1 MVAYNGV
8 IVSKRS
14 VKVNGKPVVQNI
26 KTLKER
32 RQTPLEH
39 LFNPQSIAI
48 VGASR
53 DPKKWGFHLL
63 LNVMKGGYA
72 GRIYPVNARE
82 KEILG
87 FKAYATV
94 AQIPEAVDLVL
105 LIVPP
110 SDILKVLHDCG
121 KNRAKIGVVIT
132 AGFSEVSHEG
142 RKLEEEMV
150 GLARSLGMRLVGPN
164 CQGIVTIGSHRLYA
178 HMPPQFPESGP
189 LGLVSQSGNLA
200 TSIIE
205 LANPM
210 YLGFSRIISSGN
222 EADLQTIDFLEYLA
236 EDPQTEVILS
246 YLEGIKDGE
255 RFIKTAKKISSQKPL
270 VMVKAGRT
278 EAGIKA
284 AFSHTGAL
292 TGSANLFDGLCRQ
305 AGIIRADTLEEMV
318 DIAVALLTQ
327 PLTKGKRVGILTL
340 GGGWGVL
347 AADYCAKADLT
358 LPDLS
363 REMVKTLDRVLP
375 PWWNRINPVDMVAGY
390 RKGDLIQSLELFLR
404 SEQFDGVLMLGLGWR
419 VVRGSFLRK
428 SAHTPG
434 DEMEMA
440 GRDWIEEE
448 QKIFSDV
455 QELGRKYEKPILLAS
470 DMVHL
475 IPGYAES
482 LRGRRVAAYPSLHR
496 AVRAYRGLV
505 QRYEILKRAHGS
517 KGSRVYVK

>member
-1 MVAYNGV
+1 MNGNPASQSAK
-8 IVSKRS
+8 I
-14 VKVNGKPVVQNI
+14 
-26 KTLKER
+26 
-32 RQTPLEH
+32 RQGRKNASLEP

-87 FKAYATV
+87 FKAYGTV

-110 SDILKVLHDCG
+110 SDILTVLHDCG
-121 KNRAKIGVVIT
+121 KNGAKIGVVIT

-142 RKLEEEMV
+142 RKREEEMV
-150 GLARSLGMRLVGPN
+150 GVARSLGMRLLGPN
-164 CQGIVTIGSHRLYA
+164 CQGIVTIEPQRLYA
-178 HMPPQFPESGP
+178 HMPPQFPEPGP

-205 LANPM
+205 LASPM
-210 YLGFSRIISSGN
+210 HLGFSRIISSGN
-222 EADLQTIDFLEYLA
+222 EADLQTLDFLEYLA
-236 EDPQTEVILS
+236 EDPKTEVILS
-246 YLEGIKDGE
+246 YLEGIKDGR
-255 RFIKTAKKISSQKPL
+255 RFIQSVKKVSARKPL
-270 VMVKAGRT
+270 VMLKAGRT

-292 TGSANLFDGLCRQ
+292 TGSDGLFDGLCQQ
-305 AGIIRADTLEEMV
+305 AGIIRAETLGEMV
-318 DIAVALLTQ
+318 DIAAALLTQ
-327 PLTKGKRVGILTL
+327 PLPRGKRVGILTL

-347 AADYCAKADLT
+347 AADYCAKAGLI

-363 REMVKTLDRVLP
+363 KEMVKTLDKVLP
-375 PWWNRINPVDMVAGY
+375 PWWNRINPIDMVAGY
-390 RKGDLIQSLELFLR
+390 RKGDLIQSLELFLG
-404 SEQFDGVLMLGLGWR
+404 SKQFDGVLMLGLGWR
-419 VVRGSFLRK
+419 VVRGSFLRE
-428 SAHTPG
+428 SAHSAG
-434 DEMEMA
+434 DEMEAA
-440 GRDWIEEE
+440 GQDWIEEE

-455 QELGRKYEKPILLAS
+455 QELGRKYGKPILLAS
-470 DMVHL
+470 DMVHR

-482 LRGRRVAAYPSLHR
+482 LRNRRVAAYPSLQR

-505 QRYEILKRAHGS
+505 ERYEILKRAQGS
-517 KGSRVYVK
+517 KGSRVQVK

>member
-1 MVAYNGV
+1 M
-8 IVSKRS
+8 
-14 VKVNGKPVVQNI
+14 NGKPASQSGKI
-26 KTLKER
+26 
-32 RQTPLEH
+32 LEGQKNASLEP
-39 LFNPQSIAI
+39 LFNPHSIAI

-63 LNVMKGGYA
+63 LNVMKGGFA

-110 SDILKVLHDCG
+110 SDILKVLYDCG
-121 KNRAKIGVVIT
+121 RNRAKIGVVIT

-150 GLARSLGMRLVGPN
+150 GLARSLGMRLLGPN
-164 CQGIVTIGSHRLYA
+164 CQGIVTIEPQRLYA

-189 LGLVSQSGNLA
+189 LGVVSQSGNLA

-205 LANPM
+205 LAKPM

-255 RFIKTAKKISSQKPL
+255 RFIRTAKKVSSKKPL

-292 TGSANLFDGLCRQ
+292 TGSDNLFDGLCQ
-305 AGIIRADTLEEMV
+305 HAGIIRAETLEEMV
-318 DIAVALLTQ
+318 DIAAALLTQ
-327 PLTKGKRVGILTL
+327 PLPMGKRVGILTL

-347 AADYCAKADLT
+347 AADYCAKAGLI

-363 REMVKTLDRVLP
+363 KEMVRTLDKVLP

-404 SEQFDGVLMLGLGWR
+404 SKQFDGVLMLGLGWR
-419 VVRGSFLRK
+419 VVRGSFLRE

-434 DEMEMA
+434 DEMKTA
-440 GRDWIEEE
+440 GQDWIEEE

-482 LRGRRVAAYPSLHR
+482 LRNRRVAAYPSLQR
-496 AVRAYRGLV
+496 AVKAYGGLLK
-505 QRYEILKRAHGS
+505 RYEFLQRMSDNLPVEAFLS
-517 KGSRVYVK
+517 

>member
-1 MVAYNGV
+1 MSRGKAILV
-8 IVSKRS
+8 IHEVLYKKGNVPMSENPAS
-14 VKVNGKPVVQNI
+14 QNANFLRGQ
-26 KTLKER
+26 KHAS
-32 RQTPLEH
+32 LEP

-63 LNVMKGGYA
+63 LNVMKGGYT
-72 GRIYPVNARE
+72 GHIYPVNARE

-94 AQIPEAVDLVL
+94 AKIPEAVDLVL

-110 SDILKVLHDCG
+110 SDILKVLADCG
-121 KNRAKIGVVIT
+121 KNGAKIGVVIT
-132 AGFSEVSHEG
+132 AGFSEVSQEG
-142 RKLEEEMV
+142 RKVEEEMV
-150 GLARSLGMRLVGPN
+150 RVARSLGMRLVGPN
-164 CQGIVTIGSHRLYA
+164 CQGIVSIGLHRLYA
-178 HMPPQFPESGP
+178 HMPPQFPEPGP
-189 LGLVSQSGNLA
+189 LGMVSQSGNLA

-246 YLEGIKDGE
+246 YLEGIKNGE
-255 RFIKTAKKISSQKPL
+255 EFIRTAKKASSQKPL

-278 EAGIKA
+278 EPGVKA

-292 TGSANLFDGLCRQ
+292 TGFDELFDGLCQ
-305 AGIIRADTLEEMV
+305 QMGIVRAETLEEMV
-318 DIAVALLTQ
+318 DIAAALLTQ
-327 PLTKGKRVGILTL
+327 PLPRGNRVGILTL

-347 AADYCAKADLT
+347 AADYCAKAGLI

-363 REMVKTLDRVLP
+363 QEMVRALDEVLP

-390 RKGDLIQSLELFLR
+390 RKGDLIQSLELFL
-404 SEQFDGVLMLGLGWR
+404 SSKQFDGVLMLGLGWR
-419 VVRGSFLRK
+419 VVRGSFLRT
-428 SAHTPG
+428 SARTPE

-482 LRGRRVAAYPSLHR
+482 LRNRRVAAYPSLQR
-496 AVRAYRGLV
+496 AVKAYAGLLK
-505 QRYEILKRAHGS
+505 RYESLQR
-517 KGSRVYVK
+517 R